1 MKVLIRKFKRLE
13 NLTVNVP
20 AEIMGGNG
28 IGKTSILEAI
38 SFVLTGKDK
47 NGKEFPQV

>member
-20 AEIMGGNG
+20 AEIMGGKVNG
-28 IGKTSILEAI
+28 MEKH
-38 SFVLTGKDK
+38 
-47 NGKEFPQV
+47 Q